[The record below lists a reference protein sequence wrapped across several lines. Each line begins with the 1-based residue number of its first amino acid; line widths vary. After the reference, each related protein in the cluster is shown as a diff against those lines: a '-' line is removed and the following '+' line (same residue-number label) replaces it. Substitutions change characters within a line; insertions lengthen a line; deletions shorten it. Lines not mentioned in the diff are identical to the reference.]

1 MVAADGTARGEWA
14 DGRSAPVRLSLPG
27 RFNQSNALMAAVAA
41 EASGVDALEALAAM
55 EGVEEVAGRFTVRSF
70 GDVRARLMLAKNP
83 AGWGELLDLVAG
95 SDAPLVVSINA
106 RIADGADPSWLWDV
120 PYERLTGRA
129 VVATGDRY
137 RDLSV
142 RLHYGGVTHTTEPEP
157 VLAVTR
163 AAAGSDEVVD
173 VIGNYTAFYDL
184 LGCAVTAPLRV
195 AVVYP
200 DLLGTYGDGGNGL
213 VLARR
218 AEWRGHDVALL
229 QAVSDRPLPEA
240 DVYCLGGGEDG
251 PQVRAARTLI
261 DDGTLARRVADGAV
275 VLAVCAGF
283 QIVGRT
289 FPGAAGEPHEG
300 VGLLDVETVKA
311 TGPRAVGEV
320 LVEVDPDALGPLPPL
335 TGFENHGGTT
345 SLQEGT
351 AALGRVVAGVGNGAG
366 DGSEG
371 AVQGRVVG
379 TYLHGPVLARNP
391 ALADRLLAWALGDVT
406 LDPLDDEASESLR
419 EERLATVGGKRRR
432 HRRT

>member
-1 MVAADGTARGEWA
+1 
-14 DGRSAPVRLSLPG
+14 
-27 RFNQSNALMAAVAA
+27 
-41 EASGVDALEALAAM
+41 
-55 EGVEEVAGRFTVRSF
+55 
-70 GDVRARLMLAKNP
+70 
-83 AGWGELLDLVAG
+83 
-95 SDAPLVVSINA
+95 
-106 RIADGADPSWLWDV
+106 
-120 PYERLTGRA
+120 
-129 VVATGDRY
+129 
-137 RDLSV
+137 
-142 RLHYGGVTHTTEPEP
+142 
-157 VLAVTR
+157 
-163 AAAGSDEVVD
+163 
-173 VIGNYTAFYDL
+173 
-184 LGCAVTAPLRV
+184 VTAPLRI

-261 DDGTLARRVADGAV
+261 DEGTLARRAGDGAV

-300 VGLLDVETVKA
+300 VGLLDVETVKS

-320 LVEVDPDALGPLPPL
+320 LVEVDPDSLGPLPPL
-335 TGFENHGGTT
+335 TGFENHGGAT

-391 ALADRLLAWALGDVT
+391 ALADRLLAWALGDVA
-406 LDPLDDEASESLR
+406 LVPLDDEASESLR
-419 EERLATVGGKRRR
+419 EERLATVGSKR
-432 HRRT
+432 HRRRRP